1 MIDTSYNNVGKYL
14 QKVNETF
21 KNTENK
27 SLTDILESFRLVSE
41 EYHNLSNKEQKF
53 EYSSY
58 NFNECPG
65 PEKVQ
70 FANDQLQFIETLV
83 IDRIYEKVG
92 NVVNWWDIYKLLYD
106 PVYARTEKGNRH
118 VVYSTASNNRPI
130 GDVAYNMWNGLQIID
145 LDIKDAE
152 ITTNL
157 KQVIFDELK
166 KYNWFLGVCRSAS
179 GKGLHVWTKIR
190 PISIEFKNR
199 KVEYL
204 CNFRH
209 KYSYVYIILTKYAS
223 KFGYTKD
230 DILRYLDLAMAKPQQ
245 GIFISSDQA
254 LMNTNFKDQR
264 LDVNFETAFDTGIES
279 INWITHPD
287 LKEVFSKLEWFT
299 NENFDKDKDVEV
311 ANLEHLLERD
321 TSRSNGKRHYKHAQR
336 WQLANTL
343 TNIYGPDKAL
353 EILIDICQGT
363 EIKELKGDVRTAS
376 IHHKPISIW
385 AVTELNKRHGF
396 KIEIKGSDTYKEELE
411 KVEEEI
417 KTEDNTIDPTK
428 VLNDKTPLVRLH
440 LNANQYLSDI
450 KDDILKNLSHITL
463 LEAGAGYGKTEMIK
477 AFKSKTLLI
486 LPFTSTIKAK
496 VEASETTSDWL
507 YYYGNKRPTLD
518 ELLGTHSMSM
528 TIDKFSHLNVQELDT
543 ANFEYIVIDESHLLF
558 TSSYRD
564 VMSPCIQ
571 RLANCK
577 AKIIMMTGTPTGEIL
592 FFPNIKHIKVV
603 KDDTRIKK
611 FELHMCPTS
620 YEQMNDMCAEM
631 AKDIIEGKKILYPT
645 NKGNL
650 YFDQITGLIQQNL
663 NIAKFGRELKAFYY
677 KKSNYGDDS
686 MDNININK
694 SIGENDIV
702 FCTTYLSVGVD
713 ICDRSTFSVYFN
725 ELWIPQDIEQ
735 FANRLRNNDLYL
747 KLFLPKKD
755 DNGPINYYHTQPLD
769 LSFNEQ
775 DLMLARN
782 LIKTC
787 NDVLERNQEESK
799 YNPIIQSLLGENRFL
814 KYDEN
819 DCKYYID
826 ETTYKLKIFEERY
839 SEYSKQLPVLLQGI
853 TYYGYV
859 TEVNDSNKEIPEANK
874 KTLDDYLK
882 GCKRL
887 RYNYVTDQ
895 TFKFLEHINDDNID
909 LYRQLLKG
917 NYEIFKDDK
926 YQEVRGENGLY
937 VESIEIMEK
946 NTPIVLGLYRFY
958 DCETIVDI
966 YKFCTDKKSN
976 RINFSK
982 LNRIRKFVVIENNI
996 QKKRMD
1002 FPTYKFVKEAQQWAR
1017 KNPQVTG
1024 NDINVWCSKF
1034 AVAYANSIRGLI
1046 VDDNRYLDE
1055 MFELT
1060 KELFDVVI
1068 IKSRPSKG
1076 IISITP
1082 FELEWERKDVLED
1095 IYGTRATKE
1104 FFLQELIDE
1113 MKKPEED
1120 EEEVLD
1126 ALPVTE
1132 KDKLDDVKDELPN
1145 VIHKEYDYFV
1155 YSELDKSNERFL
1167 RKQENTDKSKEYMW
1181 GEPTVAPTKKPLST
1195 EPDLF
1200 SEVQNESEQS
1210 ELPF

>member
-1 MIDTSYNNVGKYL
+1 M
-14 QKVNETF
+14 
-21 KNTENK
+21 
-27 SLTDILESFRLVSE
+27 
-41 EYHNLSNKEQKF
+41 
-53 EYSSY
+53 
-58 NFNECPG
+58 
-65 PEKVQ
+65 
-70 FANDQLQFIETLV
+70 
-83 IDRIYEKVG
+83 
-92 NVVNWWDIYKLLYD
+92 
-106 PVYARTEKGNRH
+106 
-118 VVYSTASNNRPI
+118 
-130 GDVAYNMWNGLQIID
+130 
-145 LDIKDAE
+145 
-152 ITTNL
+152 
-157 KQVIFDELK
+157 
-166 KYNWFLGVCRSAS
+166 
-179 GKGLHVWTKIR
+179 
-190 PISIEFKNR
+190 
-199 KVEYL
+199 
-204 CNFRH
+204 
-209 KYSYVYIILTKYAS
+209 
-223 KFGYTKD
+223 
-230 DILRYLDLAMAKPQQ
+230 
-245 GIFISSDQA
+245 
-254 LMNTNFKDQR
+254 
-264 LDVNFETAFDTGIES
+264 
-279 INWITHPD
+279 
-287 LKEVFSKLEWFT
+287 
-299 NENFDKDKDVEV
+299 
-311 ANLEHLLERD
+311 
-321 TSRSNGKRHYKHAQR
+321 
-336 WQLANTL
+336 
-343 TNIYGPDKAL
+343 
-353 EILIDICQGT
+353 
-363 EIKELKGDVRTAS
+363 
-376 IHHKPISIW
+376 
-385 AVTELNKRHGF
+385 
-396 KIEIKGSDTYKEELE
+396 
-411 KVEEEI
+411 
-417 KTEDNTIDPTK
+417 
-428 VLNDKTPLVRLH
+428 
-440 LNANQYLSDI
+440 
-450 KDDILKNLSHITL
+450 
-463 LEAGAGYGKTEMIK
+463 
-477 AFKSKTLLI
+477 
-486 LPFTSTIKAK
+486 
-496 VEASETTSDWL
+496 
-507 YYYGNKRPTLD
+507 
-518 ELLGTHSMSM
+518 
-528 TIDKFSHLNVQELDT
+528 
-543 ANFEYIVIDESHLLF
+543 
-558 TSSYRD
+558 
-564 VMSPCIQ
+564 
-571 RLANCK
+571 
-577 AKIIMMTGTPTGEIL
+577 
-592 FFPNIKHIKVV
+592 
-603 KDDTRIKK
+603 KDDTRVKK

-874 KTLDDYLK
+874 KTLDDYLR

-1167 RKQENTDKSKEYMW
+1167 RKQENTDKSKEYLW